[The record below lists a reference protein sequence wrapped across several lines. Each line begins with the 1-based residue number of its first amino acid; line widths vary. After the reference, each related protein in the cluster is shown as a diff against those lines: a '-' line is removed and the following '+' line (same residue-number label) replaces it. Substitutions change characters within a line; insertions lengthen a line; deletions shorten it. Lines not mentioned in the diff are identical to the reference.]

1 MKGSRSIHVACAV
14 AVLTLVPAELRAQ
27 RSIEVFAGAGHTETD
42 VEGWAK
48 TRLTDWSQFLFD
60 GHAQLFLLGLGPAR
74 LGVEAGQS
82 DFMWYEFNSC
92 GNCVQPV
99 YTDRYVAATRVLGV
113 AQFGSRVF
121 AELAG
126 GMHMFDGFTDLGAYA
141 GFGVR
146 IPLVGRLELPI
157 KARAG
162 IILDSDETLIPLTL
176 SGGLSY
182 RLK

>member
-1 MKGSRSIHVACAV
+1 MTRSRSIYAACAV
-14 AVLTLVPAELRAQ
+14 ASLMFAPAELRAQ
-27 RSIEVFAGAGHTETD
+27 RSIDVFVGAGHTATD

-48 TRLTDWSQFLFD
+48 TRLLDWSQFLSD

-74 LGVEAGQS
+74 LGVEAGHS
-82 DFMWYEFNSC
+82 DFMWYEYDSC
-92 GNCVQPV
+92 PNCAQTH
-99 YTDRYVAATRVLGV
+99 YADRYVAATRVLAV
-113 AQFGSRVF
+113 AQVGSRVF

-126 GMHMFDGFTDLGAYA
+126 GVHMFDGFTDLGAYG

-162 IILDSDETLIPLTL
+162 IILDSDEKLIPITL